1 MTSLVSVDA
10 FRKWYSGVARGGDAV
25 GADALDER
33 LIDRMLVAA
42 SDAVREHCKR
52 GWGTGVLETRT
63 FWPTSATGA
72 RLVVGVAETATAVT
86 VDAEDLPAADWAL
99 LSAGGVSGVA
109 VLVRKRGQHWAPP
122 AAVAVA
128 ATYDKGDAPAAV
140 VEAVCRIVLRWL
152 VSALSPAGDVY
163 SALEAGVAITR
174 SWRDPDVLQM
184 LERHVADVGR

>member
-1 MTSLVSVDA
+1 MTSLVSVDG
-10 FRKWYSGVARGGDAV
+10 FREWYSNVARGGDSV
-25 GADALDER
+25 GVDALDEH
-33 LIDRMLVAA
+33 LVERMLIAA

-52 GWGTGVLETRT
+52 GWGTGALETRT

-99 LSAGGVSGVA
+99 LPAGGVSGVA
-109 VLVRKRGQHWAPP
+109 VLVRRRGQRWAPP
-122 AAVAVA
+122 TAIAVA
-128 ATYDKGDAPAAV
+128 ATYDAGDVP
-140 VEAVCRIVLRWL
+140 EAVGEALCRIVLRWL

-163 SALEAGVAITR
+163 AALEAGVAITR